1 MKNNAFRALVILIGL
16 TLALSLLSASGAQRK
31 PHSQTQ
37 THPSQAVEG
46 PCPAGGDVDAVAA
59 LKELK
64 AGNIRWQSKMEE
76 RNWSEEREETAR
88 CGQHP
93 FAVVLACMDSRVPPE
108 LIFDRGLGEI
118 FVIRVAAP
126 VLNRDELASLEY
138 AVKKHV
144 KLVLVL
150 GHTDCGAVLS
160 AVDRVSGR
168 YLPDLFEKIEPAIKF
183 VSDKYNGGVRI
194 TSGGIH
200 RTPEEQ
206 KNLDRVSFI
215 NARFVHSEILAK
227 PVLRQ
232 PGVQVKWGL
241 YYLESG
247 KVAFDPTDVQQ

>member
-1 MKNNAFRALVILIGL
+1 MKNTALRALVILIAL
-16 TLALSLLSASGAQRK
+16 TLAVSLLNASSAQRK
-31 PHSQTQ
+31 PHAQTEAR
-37 THPSQAVEG
+37 PQAAEG
-46 PCPAGGDVDAVAA
+46 PCPAGNEDVAA
-59 LKELK
+59 PQALEKLK
-64 AGNIRWQSKMEE
+64 AGNVRWQSKMQE

-93 FAVVLACMDSRVPPE
+93 FAIVLSCMDSRVPPE

-118 FVIRVAAP
+118 FVVRVAGP

-138 AVKKHV
+138 ALVKKHV

-150 GHTDCGAVLS
+150 GHTDCGAVRG
-160 AVDRVSGR
+160 AVDRESGR
-168 YLPDLFEKIEPAIKF
+168 YLPELFRKIEPAITF

-194 TSGGIH
+194 TSKQ
-200 RTPEEQ
+200 Q
-206 KNLDRVSFI
+206 KDLDRVSFV

-227 PVLRQ
+227 RALRQ

-247 KVAFDPTDVQQ
+247 KVAFDPTEVQR

>member
-1 MKNNAFRALVILIGL
+1 MKNSAFRALVILIGL

-31 PHSQTQ
+31 PNSQ

-46 PCPAGGDVDAVAA
+46 PCPADEEVNAEAA
-59 LKELK
+59 LEKLK

-118 FVIRVAAP
+118 FVIRVAGP

-138 AVKKHV
+138 ALVQKHV
-144 KLVLVL
+144 KLVLAL
-150 GHTDCGAVLS
+150 GHTDCGAVRG
-160 AVDRVSGR
+160 AVDRVRGR
-168 YLPDLFEKIEPAIKF
+168 YLPELFRKIEPAIRY
-183 VSDKYNGGVRI
+183 VSDKFNGGIRI
-194 TSGGIH
+194 TSK
-200 RTPEEQ
+200 EQ
-206 KNLDRVSFI
+206 KNLDRVSFV
-215 NARFVHSEILAK
+215 NAKFVHTEIFAK
-227 PVLRQ
+227 RVLRQ
-232 PGVQVKWGL
+232 PGVKVKWGL